1 MTTPER
7 ALVQALAAGDERAFN
22 EVVGRYHR
30 SLVRLAR
37 SYVRSEAVAEEV
49 AQDSWC
55 AVVTGVERFEG
66 RSSFK
71 TWLFSIVV
79 NKARTRAERERRTTP
94 FSALAT
100 TGEDGSPAAI
110 EDRFAPDGAWSAPP
124 RAWDEPERR
133 AVSLE
138 LREELRVALRELP
151 ERQRLVVTL
160 RDVEGLD
167 PGEVC
172 ELLGLSPGNE
182 RVLLHR
188 GRTRL
193 RAELERAMDS
203 TAPARSQA
211 VRAAAVLGTSSAA
224 PIAPPRSPSAARRT
238 AGGRW
243 SANRCGIIASRM
255 RST

>member
-1 MTTPER
+1 MIQPER
-7 ALVQALAAGDERAFN
+7 ALVQSLAAGDERAFN

-37 SYVRSEAVAEEV
+37 HYVRSEAIAEEV
-49 AQDSWC
+49 AQDAWC

-94 FSALAT
+94 FSALAAPE
-100 TGEDGSPAAI
+100 EDGAPVPV
-110 EDRFAPDGAWSAPP
+110 EDRFAPDGAWAAPP

-133 AVSLE
+133 AISLE
-138 LREELRVALRELP
+138 LRDELRIALRELP

-167 PGEVC
+167 STEVC
-172 ELLGLSPGNE
+172 ELLGLSAGNE

-188 GRTRL
+188 ARTRL
-193 RAELERAMDS
+193 RAELQRAVD
-203 TAPARSQA
+203 
-211 VRAAAVLGTSSAA
+211 AATLPV
-224 PIAPPRSPSAARRT
+224 
-238 AGGRW
+238 
-243 SANRCGIIASRM
+243 
-255 RST
+255 

>member
-1 MTTPER
+1 METPER

-37 SYVRSEAVAEEV
+37 NYVRSEAVAEEV
-49 AQDSWC
+49 AQDAWC
-55 AVVTGVERFEG
+55 AVVTGIERFEG

-79 NKARTRAERERRTTP
+79 NKARTRGERERRTTP
-94 FSALAT
+94 FSALTVA
-100 TGEDGSPAAI
+100 GEDGSPVSI
-110 EDRFAPDGAWSAPP
+110 EDRFAPDGHWSAPP

-133 AVSLE
+133 AISLE
-138 LREELRVALRELP
+138 LRGELREALACLP
-151 ERQRLVVTL
+151 ERQRLVVTM

-167 PGEVC
+167 SDEVC
-172 ELLGLSPGNE
+172 ELLGLSAGNE

-193 RAELERAMDS
+193 RAELERA
-203 TAPARSQA
+203 
-211 VRAAAVLGTSSAA
+211 
-224 PIAPPRSPSAARRT
+224 
-238 AGGRW
+238 AGG
-243 SANRCGIIASRM
+243 ATLPA
-255 RST
+255 

>member
-37 SYVRSEAVAEEV
+37 NYVRSEAIAEEV
-49 AQDSWC
+49 AQDAWC
-55 AVVTGVERFEG
+55 AVVKGVHRFEG

-100 TGEDGSPAAI
+100 PDEDGSPLPV
-110 EDRFAPDGAWSAPP
+110 EDRFGADGAWSSPP
-124 RAWDEPERR
+124 RPWEEPERR
-133 AVSLE
+133 AISLE
-138 LREELRVALRELP
+138 LREELREALGELP

-167 PGEVC
+167 SDEVC
-172 ELLGLSPGNE
+172 ELLDLSAGNE

-193 RAELERAMDS
+193 RAALEGA
-203 TAPARSQA
+203 
-211 VRAAAVLGTSSAA
+211 
-224 PIAPPRSPSAARRT
+224 IET
-238 AGGRW
+238 AGCVGA
-243 SANRCGIIASRM
+243 SADA
-255 RST
+255 

>member
-7 ALVQALAAGDERAFN
+7 ALVNALAAGDERAFN

-30 SLVRLAR
+30 GLVRLAR
-37 SYVRSEAVAEEV
+37 NYVRTEAIAEEV
-49 AQDSWC
+49 AQDTWC
-55 AVVTGVERFEG
+55 AVVTGIERFEG

-94 FSALAT
+94 FSSLAT
-100 TGEDGSPAAI
+100 ADEDGSAVAV

-133 AVSLE
+133 AISLE
-138 LREELRVALRELP
+138 LREDLRAALWELP

-167 PGEVC
+167 ADEVC
-172 ELLGLSPGNE
+172 GLLGLSAGNE

-193 RAELERAMDS
+193 RAELERAVD
-203 TAPARSQA
+203 TAALP
-211 VRAAAVLGTSSAA
+211 V
-224 PIAPPRSPSAARRT
+224 
-238 AGGRW
+238 
-243 SANRCGIIASRM
+243 
-255 RST
+255 

>member
-1 MTTPER
+1 MTPPER
-7 ALVQALAAGDERAFN
+7 ALVRALAAGDERAFN

-37 SYVRSEAVAEEV
+37 NYARSEAIAEEV
-49 AQDSWC
+49 AQDAWC
-55 AVVTGVERFEG
+55 AVVTGVERFEC

-94 FSALAT
+94 FSALASPE
-100 TGEDGSPAAI
+100 EDGSPVAI

-124 RAWDEPERR
+124 RAWDDPERR
-133 AVSLE
+133 AISLE
-138 LREELRVALRELP
+138 LREDLREALGELP

-167 PGEVC
+167 SDEVC
-172 ELLGLSPGNE
+172 ELLDLSPGNE

-193 RAELERAMDS
+193 RAALERAVDA
-203 TAPARSQA
+203 APA
-211 VRAAAVLGTSSAA
+211 G
-224 PIAPPRSPSAARRT
+224 
-238 AGGRW
+238 
-243 SANRCGIIASRM
+243 
-255 RST
+255 

>member
-1 MTTPER
+1 MTSPER
-7 ALVQALAAGDERAFN
+7 ALVEALAAGDERAFS

-37 SYVRSEAVAEEV
+37 NYVRSEAVAEEV

-55 AVVTGVERFEG
+55 AVVTGIERFEG

-94 FSALAT
+94 FSALASAD
-100 TGEDGSPAAI
+100 EDGSPVPI

-124 RAWDEPERR
+124 RAWDDPERR
-133 AVSLE
+133 VLSLE
-138 LREELRVALRELP
+138 LRDDLRAALEELP

-160 RDVEGLD
+160 RDVEGLGPD
-167 PGEVC
+167 EVS

-193 RAELERAMDS
+193 RDELERAADG
-203 TAPARSQA
+203 ARLA
-211 VRAAAVLGTSSAA
+211 V
-224 PIAPPRSPSAARRT
+224 
-238 AGGRW
+238 
-243 SANRCGIIASRM
+243 
-255 RST
+255 

>member
-1 MTTPER
+1 MMQPER
-7 ALVQALAAGDERAFN
+7 ALVRALAAGDERAFN

-37 SYVRSEAVAEEV
+37 NYVRSEAIAEEV
-49 AQDSWC
+49 AQDAWC
-55 AVVTGVERFEG
+55 AVVTGIARFEG

-100 TGEDGSPAAI
+100 PAEDGSPLAI
-110 EDRFAPDGAWSAPP
+110 EDRFAPDGAWSSPP
-124 RAWDEPERR
+124 RAWEEPERR

-167 PGEVC
+167 ADEVC
-172 ELLGLSPGNE
+172 ELLGLSAGNE

-193 RAELERAMDS
+193 RAELERLVE
-203 TAPARSQA
+203 TAALP
-211 VRAAAVLGTSSAA
+211 V
-224 PIAPPRSPSAARRT
+224 
-238 AGGRW
+238 
-243 SANRCGIIASRM
+243 
-255 RST
+255 